1 MCLLFFLII
10 VHLNDIILFLSFLLW
25 QRYITMYRTGSVVV
39 LLERWPSWGR
49 PCGWRG
55 CVSLNMLSSP
65 AEGGQWLLSQDGR
78 AAQTWNG
85 NLSSPLGGYAL
96 WLSTIFHSKALFDVA
111 TVFDLFSPF
120 KPEAD
125 CFWPAAT
132 ACLADFRSSAL
143 FDVCCSLHASPGT
156 LAAWAWSWDEQIT
169 H

>member
-1 MCLLFFLII
+1 MCLLFFFYYSPSEWHYSIFVLSSLAE
-10 VHLNDIILFLSFLLW
+10 VHNYVQNWQCCCPAWAVALLGKAVW
-25 QRYITMYRTGSVVV
+25 LTG
-39 LLERWPSWGR
+39 LRQ
-49 PCGWRG
+49 
-55 CVSLNMLSSP
+55 NMLSSP

-156 LAAWAWSWDEQIT
+156 LAASAWSWDEQIT